1 MVSRGARDLQL
12 HLQPERRGGSHIRV
26 GLLSRSQHHGQSS
39 VLKSSQK
46 WVLWRVSWQT
56 NVKPHLHIFGRQDKS
71 RYFLNISYLW
81 FHFPPVTSL
90 VYVLSAFDKVYYSSQ
105 SYDVSPESSSRLEL
119 GAASMSASGLY
130 TCLVTGGDIPFLED
144 SDSKTVMVASK
155 FFDLT
160 DSLIKDWYI
169 MIHQYFLRWN
179 IFPVS
184 VPPSSRPTISGA
196 LTGYS
201 PGDFVNLNC
210 STFNV
215 RPSLHPSV
223 IWI

>member
-39 VLKSSQK
+39 LFKSSQK

-56 NVKPHLHIFGRQDKS
+56 NVRPHLGIFGRQDKS
-71 RYFLNISYLW
+71 GNFLNISYLW

-155 FFDLT
+155 SWSWLHGCHLEQHEADRRH
-160 DSLIKDWYI
+160 SCK
-169 MIHQYFLRWN
+169 YFLRYN
-179 IFPVS
+179 IFLSQFLP
-184 VPPSSRPTISGA
+184 RRG
-196 LTGYS
+196 
-201 PGDFVNLNC
+201 
-210 STFNV
+210 
-215 RPSLHPSV
+215 RPSPAPWQATPRGSLSISTAPHSM
-223 IWI
+223 